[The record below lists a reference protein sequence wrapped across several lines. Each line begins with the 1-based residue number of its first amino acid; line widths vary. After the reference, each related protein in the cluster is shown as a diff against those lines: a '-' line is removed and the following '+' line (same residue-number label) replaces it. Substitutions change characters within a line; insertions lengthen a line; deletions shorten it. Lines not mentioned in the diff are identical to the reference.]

1 MRRPFVRYVVVR
13 FHSKPDCIYPD
24 LLIKILFNRKGPRP
38 EAQRPGNENHR
49 IGSRPTA
56 FRPHSATS
64 PHPWAESLVLRPL
77 SGDIGSRPAGASLLA
92 WLAVA
97 RTNVSEY
104 STFTSFPGA
113 LPTRL

>member
-77 SGDIGSRPAGASLLA
+77 SGDIGSFPAGAEASFRPG
-92 WLAVA
+92 VPK
-97 RTNVSEY
+97 TTVSSAPDSR
-104 STFTSFPGA
+104 STH
-113 LPTRL
+113 